1 LLELVVTVARRWNL
15 ILFGSLA
22 CGLTALGITYL
33 IPPTFTARTMF
44 LPPQQQS
51 QSAAAAALGSLGA
64 LSGLAGVAGGIRN
77 SGDQYVALMQSVTVQ
92 DRLIDEF
99 KLMDVYQ
106 ENLRVDARRTLERKA
121 RIAAGKKDSLIT
133 VEVDDHSPERA
144 AAIANRY
151 VDELRRL
158 TGSLALTEAQ
168 QRRAFFEEQLHQTR
182 DRLAAAQGALQA
194 SGFDAGSIR
203 AEPRAVADA
212 YARLRAEVTAAEV
225 KLQTLRSSLTGNAPE
240 VLQQLATLQALRS
253 QLSSLE
259 GSTQSAGSSDYIGKY
274 REFKYQETLFD
285 MFSRQYELSRLDESK
300 EGSLIQVVDPATP
313 PERKTSPRR
322 AIISIS
328 TTLAAAAALSLFAIA
343 SGLWRRAAMVP
354 STAERLHRLGV
365 SASRQPE

>member
-1 LLELVVTVARRWNL
+1 LLELVIALARRWKL
-15 ILFGSLA
+15 IVFGSLA
-22 CGLTALGITYL
+22 CGLAALGITFL

-77 SGDQYVALMQSVTVQ
+77 SGDQYVALMLSVTVQ

-99 KLMDVYQ
+99 KLMDVYK
-106 ENLRVDARRTLERKA
+106 ESLRVDARRVIERNV
-121 RIAAGKKDSLIT
+121 RITAGKKDSLIT
-133 VEVDDHSPERA
+133 VEFDDDSPVRA

-182 DRLAAAQGALQA
+182 DRLAAAQIALQA

-203 AEPRAVADA
+203 AEPRAVADT
-212 YARLRAEVTAAEV
+212 YARLRAEVTTAEV
-225 KLQTLRSSLTGNAPE
+225 RLQTLRSSLTGNAPE

-253 QLSSLE
+253 QLSTLE
-259 GSTQSAGSSDYIGKY
+259 GSSQSAASSDYIGKY

-285 MFSRQYELSRLDESK
+285 MFSRQYELARLDESK
-300 EGSLIQVVDPATP
+300 EGSLIQVVDTATP
-313 PERKTSPRR
+313 PERKSRPKRLLT
-322 AIISIS
+322 AIGAGVGAFVLLVPFALLRHYWRLSADGNRPS
-328 TTLAAAAALSLFAIA
+328 SRLGRLRAALGQS
-343 SGLWRRAAMVP
+343 
-354 STAERLHRLGV
+354 
-365 SASRQPE
+365 